1 MKIVRL
7 QGGLGNQ
14 MFQYAIVRANETNKG
29 KMVYL
34 DTSLLDENAVSTD
47 TFTAR
52 NYELNIFSN
61 IRAKILTEKQKKIL
75 FSNKWFARLYRKL
88 FNIRPIAISQTE
100 NEYIKIPDIKDIV
113 LTGYFQS
120 EKYFKKIRTDLL
132 NDFQFPQLDVQNS
145 DLKAKILSETSVS
158 IHVRRGDYLKPV
170 INDYHGVLPHDYYL
184 KAIERLESE
193 FGQDLTYY
201 VFSDDTEYV
210 EKSFSFLKN
219 KTIIYQNIGLNCWKD
234 MYLMSSCQHHIIA
247 NSSFSWWGAWLSE
260 RHGLTLAPSQWFNCM
275 KAKYIIHDFI
285 PENWLIIDC

>member
-132 NDFQFPQLDVQNS
+132 NDFQFPQLDEQNS

-170 INDYHGVLPHDYYL
+170 INDYHGILPHDYYL

-201 VFSDDTEYV
+201 VFSDDTKYV

-219 KTIIYQNIGLNCWKD
+219 KTIIYQNIGPNCWKD

-260 RHGLTLAPSQWFNCM
+260 RHGLTLAPSQWFNSM